1 MDGFL
6 FGACCQLPAGSA
18 GELMES
24 DLHTIGNPN
33 NDLNNRPLYMTQPP
47 LHTTVDITSSG
58 VSQIAESLL
67 HGGPISTLQENE
79 MVQIGSSQEQFFTT
93 GITHP
98 MELDTITLQ
107 NNKPE
112 EPKPS
117 TQLPIADR
125 RTTVRIDDT
134 TEFTPVV
141 HISVSNAPSYYTPT
155 PGFQK
160 PMFRPRPPQKP
171 SDADEYVLVPT
182 ITHTVNP
189 NKTQDFD
196 SVVNIMNILNETTTH
211 SSYYGTSKK
220 PPSTSYV
227 FSSTKRPAYVQT
239 TTRKP
244 PSTSYVYS
252 STPIPS
258 RPGYTPSTQSTTK
271 RKTQKP
277 STYTTA
283 SQPIKVSSTYQQSS
297 STYNYPTTTTKRPTT
312 SEYIYSSSSFRP
324 GHSTVAS
331 TPDAFVTTSRPPST
345 SYLYSSSPTR
355 RPPQSTISSFVSGPT
370 FSVSNTPG
378 QFSNIPSPAPTLIVL
393 APVESETTDHS
404 TRRPVDYSTAAP
416 VRKPVTQLTIN
427 NHITQNIYSTE
438 RPPSPTVL
446 ITPKPSIST
455 SYPIRRPITEYQ
467 TAPVELQTS
476 SNDLINFPPVRNPN
490 LNMSAALL
498 DESDVTTPAFIE
510 DQVLDQKVESF
521 VNKIIE
527 GLQEPFQDLKD
538 VVYDKNK
545 TQSTSKPTKKP
556 VATTKRPSTKT
567 TTRRPSTSRPGST
580 LSTRRPT
587 TTTKRT
593 KPTKRQPTTTTESFI
608 EENDDTTPIGDSS
621 DYRKRKFFS
630 RCLSNTNIITNICY
644 MSIMF
649 FYSCIIQRVSCKFI
663 ISQE

>member
-1 MDGFL
+1 MERNGQVVGACMDGFL

-24 DLHTIGNPN
+24 DLHAVGNPN
-33 NDLNNRPLYMTQPP
+33 NDIISKPPYLVRPPSE
-47 LHTTVDITSSG
+47 TTVDITSSG

-67 HGGPISTLQENE
+67 HGGPISTIQENE
-79 MVQIGSSQEQFFTT
+79 MVQVGSSQEQFFTT

-98 MELDTITLQ
+98 MEADTIVLQ
-107 NNKPE
+107 KKPE
-112 EPKPS
+112 ESRPS
-117 TQLPIADR
+117 TPLPIADR

-134 TEFTPVV
+134 TEFTPVL

-171 SDADEYVLVPT
+171 SDADKYVLVPT

-189 NKTQDFD
+189 NKTQDFE

-220 PPSTSYV
+220 PPSTSYI
-227 FSSTKRPAYVQT
+227 FSSTGTKRPGYIQT

-252 STPIPS
+252 STPVPS

-283 SQPIKVSSTYQQSS
+283 SQPLKVTSTYVQSS
-297 STYNYPTTTTKRPTT
+297 STYYPTTTTKRPTT
-312 SEYIYSSSSFRP
+312 NEYIYSSSSFRP
-324 GHSTVAS
+324 SGHSTVAS

-345 SYLYSSSPTR
+345 SYLYNSSPTR

-370 FSVSNTPG
+370 FSISNTPG
-378 QFSNIPSPAPTLIVL
+378 QFSSIPSPAPTLIVL
-393 APVESETTDHS
+393 APVESETSDQS

-455 SYPIRRPITEYQ
+455 SYPIRRPVTTEYQ

-527 GLQEPFQDLKD
+527 GLQEPFQDLRD

-556 VATTKRPSTKT
+556 AATTKRPTTKT
-567 TTRRPSTSRPGST
+567 TTRKPSTSRPGST

-608 EENDDTTPIGDSS
+608 EENDDTTPITDTG
-621 DYRKRKFFS
+621 DYRKRKYYY
-630 RCLSNTNIITNICY
+630 ITKLI
-644 MSIMF
+644 
-649 FYSCIIQRVSCKFI
+649 K
-663 ISQE
+663 SQNLI

>member
-1 MDGFL
+1 
-6 FGACCQLPAGSA
+6 
-18 GELMES
+18 
-24 DLHTIGNPN
+24 
-33 NDLNNRPLYMTQPP
+33 MTQPP
-47 LHTTVDITSSG
+47 LLTTVDITSSG

-67 HGGPISTLQENE
+67 HHAVPISTIHENE
-79 MVQIGSSQEQFFTT
+79 MVQVGSSQEQFLTT

-98 MELDTITLQ
+98 MEPDTIVLQ
-107 NNKPE
+107 HNKPE
-112 EPKPS
+112 ELKSS

-125 RTTVRIDDT
+125 RTTVRVDDT
-134 TEFTPVV
+134 TEYTPVV
-141 HISVSNAPSYYTPT
+141 HISISNGPSYHTPT

-160 PMFRPRPPQKP
+160 PMFRPKPPQKP
-171 SDADEYVLVPT
+171 SDADKYVLVPT
-182 ITHTVNP
+182 ITHTVKP
-189 NKTQDFD
+189 NKTQDFE

-227 FSSTKRPAYVQT
+227 YSSISTRKPEYGQT

-252 STPIPS
+252 STPVPS
-258 RPGYTPSTQSTTK
+258 RPTTK

-277 STYTTA
+277 SSSSTYTTA
-283 SQPIKVSSTYQQSS
+283 SQPIKISSNYFQSSS

-312 SEYIYSSSSFRP
+312 NEYIYSSSFRP
-324 GHSTVAS
+324 HSTIAS
-331 TPDAFVTTSRPPST
+331 SPDAFLTTNRPPST

-355 RPPQSTISSFVSGPT
+355 RPPLQSTISSFVSGPT
-370 FSVSNTPG
+370 FAVSNNPG
-378 QFSNIPSPAPTLIVL
+378 QFSSIPSPAPTLIVL
-393 APVESETTDHS
+393 GPVESETSDQS
-404 TRRPVDYSTAAP
+404 TRRPIDYSTAAP

-455 SYPIRRPITEYQ
+455 SYPIRRPTTEFQ

-498 DESDVTTPAFIE
+498 DDSDVTTPAFIE

-545 TQSTSKPTKKP
+545 TQSTAKPTKKP
-556 VATTKRPSTKT
+556 ASTTKRPATKA
-567 TTRRPSTSRPGST
+567 TTRKPSTSRPGST
-580 LSTRRPT
+580 LSTRRPS

-593 KPTKRQPTTTTESFI
+593 KTTKRQPTTTTTESYI
-608 EENDDTTPIGDSS
+608 EANDDAASVEDNG
-621 DYRKRKFFS
+621 DYRKRKYLNL
-630 RCLSNTNIITNICY
+630 R
-644 MSIMF
+644 
-649 FYSCIIQRVSCKFI
+649 QKK
-663 ISQE
+663 